1 MIYMMILE
9 GKTLAASLRAPLAQR
24 AEEVRRKLGRPIS
37 LFAAGSTEDYGAYV
51 YLKKEVQAA
60 EKLGVRT
67 QVHEVNNAT
76 RADDFLKLL
85 QTVSAD
91 PEIDAILI
99 PRPLPPALAQS
110 GFTRFIAPEKDI
122 DGMSNTALGNLFLCK
137 TWADIQALPTFV
149 PCTAMAVI
157 RLLDTYQIDPQG
169 LETAVIG
176 RSPTVG
182 RPLAH
187 LLTCR
192 NATIKICHTFTR
204 DLAASLQNTD
214 LICSAAG
221 RAGLLTAQNVPAG
234 ATIIDIATNLD
245 KDGHLCGDAL
255 TAELLDKGCRISPVP
270 GGVGPVT
277 LACLLENIILS
288 GERRI

>member
-1 MIYMMILE
+1 MILE

-24 AEEVRRKLGRPIS
+24 ADAVRRKLGRPIS

-67 QVHEVNNAT
+67 QVHELNNAT
-76 RADDFLKLL
+76 RAEEFLNLL
-85 QTVSAD
+85 QKVSAD
-91 PEIDAILI
+91 PDIDAILI

-110 GFTRFIAPEKDI
+110 GFTRYIAPEKDI
-122 DGMSNTALGNLFLCK
+122 DGMSNTAMGNLFLCK
-137 TWADIQALPTFV
+137 SWQDVQALSTFV
-149 PCTAMAVI
+149 PCTALAVI
-157 RLLDTYQIDPQG
+157 RLLDAHGIDPQG
-169 LETAVIG
+169 MEAAVIG

-192 NATIKICHTFTR
+192 NATVKVCHTFTR
-204 DLAASLQNTD
+204 DLAVSLQNAD
-214 LICSAAG
+214 LIWAAAG
-221 RAGLLTAQNVPAG
+221 QPALLHAGNVKKG
-234 ATIIDIATNLD
+234 ATVIDIATNLD
-245 KDGHLCGDAL
+245 KDGRLCGDAC
-255 TAELLDKGCRISPVP
+255 TQQLLDKGCRVSPVP

-288 GERRI
+288 GERKI

>member
-1 MIYMMILE
+1 MILE
-9 GKTLAASLRAPLAQR
+9 GKTLAAALRAPLAQR
-24 AEEVRRKLGRPIS
+24 AERAAQKLGRPIS
-37 LFAAGSTEDYGAYV
+37 LFAVGSTDDYGAYV

-60 EKLGVRT
+60 EKLGVHC
-67 QVHEVNNAT
+67 QVYEINNTTPVDA
-76 RADDFLKLL
+76 FLALL
-85 QTVSAD
+85 QKASQD
-91 PEIDAILI
+91 QNIDAILI

-122 DGMSNTALGNLFLCK
+122 DGMSNVSAGNLFLCK
-137 TWADIQALPTFV
+137 TWQDIEALPTFV

-157 RLLDTYQIDPQG
+157 RLLDAHHIELSG
-169 LETAVIG
+169 REAAVIG

-192 NATIKICHTFTR
+192 NATVKICHTCTR
-204 DLAASLQNTD
+204 DLTVSLQNAD
-214 LICSAAG
+214 LICAAAG
-221 RAGLLTAQNVPAG
+221 HPQLLTPQNVQPG

-245 KDGHLCGDAL
+245 AQGHLCGDACTQL
-255 TAELLDKGCRISPVP
+255 LLDKGCHVSPVP

-288 GERRI
+288 GERKA

>member
-1 MIYMMILE
+1 MILE
-9 GKTLAASLRAPLAQR
+9 GRTLAAALRAPLAAR
-24 AEEVRRKLGRPIS
+24 AEVVAQKLGRPIS
-37 LFAAGSTEDYGAYV
+37 LFAVGSTDDYGAYV

-60 EKLGVRT
+60 EKLGVRC
-67 QVHEVNNAT
+67 QVYEINKNTPVKE
-76 RADDFLKLL
+76 FLSLL
-85 QTVSAD
+85 QKASAQPD
-91 PEIDAILI
+91 IDAILI

-110 GFTRFIAPEKDI
+110 GFTHFIAPEKDI
-122 DGMSNTALGNLFLCK
+122 DGMSNVSAGNLFLCK
-137 TWADIQALPTFV
+137 TWQDIEALPTFV

-157 RLLDTYQIDPQG
+157 RLLDAHNIELPG
-169 LETAVIG
+169 KEAVVIG

-192 NATIKICHTFTR
+192 NATVKICHTCTR
-204 DLAASLQNTD
+204 DLAFSLQNAD
-214 LICSAAG
+214 LICAAAG
-221 RAGLLTAQNVPAG
+221 HPGLLTPQNVPPG

-245 KDGHLCGDAL
+245 PQGRLCGDAC
-255 TAELLDKGCRISPVP
+255 TQQLLDKGCKISPVP

-288 GERRI
+288 GERKA

>member
-1 MIYMMILE
+1 MILE
-9 GKTLAASLRAPLAQR
+9 GKTLAAQIRAPLAQR
-24 AEEVRRKLGRPIS
+24 AEVVRQKLGRPIS
-37 LFAAGSTEDYGAYV
+37 LFAIGSTDDYGAYV

-60 EKLGVRT
+60 QNLGVHT

-76 RADDFLKLL
+76 PADAFLRVL
-85 QTVSAD
+85 QHASSQPD
-91 PEIDAILI
+91 IDAILI

-122 DGMSNTALGNLFLCK
+122 DGMSNTAMGNLFLCK
-137 TWADIQALPTFV
+137 SWQDVQALPTFV
-149 PCTAMAVI
+149 PCTALAVI
-157 RLLDTYQIDPQG
+157 RLLDAHGIDPQG
-169 LETAVIG
+169 MEAAVIG

-192 NATIKICHTFTR
+192 NATVKVCHTFTR
-204 DLAASLQNTD
+204 DLAISLQNAD
-214 LICSAAG
+214 LICAAAG
-221 RAGLLTAQNVPAG
+221 QPALLHAGNVKKG
-234 ATIIDIATNLD
+234 ATVIDIATNLD
-245 KDGHLCGDAL
+245 KDGRLCGDAC
-255 TAELLDKGCRISPVP
+255 TQQLLDKGCRVSPVP

-288 GERRI
+288 GERKI

>member
-1 MIYMMILE
+1 MILE

-24 AEEVRRKLGRPIS
+24 ADAVRHKLGRPIS

-67 QVHEVNNAT
+67 RVHELNNAT
-76 RADDFLKLL
+76 RAEEFLNLL
-85 QTVSAD
+85 QKVSAD
-91 PEIDAILI
+91 PDIDAILI

-110 GFTRFIAPEKDI
+110 GFTRYIAPEKDI
-122 DGMSNTALGNLFLCK
+122 DGMSNTAMGNLFLCK
-137 TWADIQALPTFV
+137 SWQDVQALPTFV
-149 PCTAMAVI
+149 PCTALAVI
-157 RLLDTYQIDPQG
+157 RLLDAHGIDPQG
-169 LETAVIG
+169 MEAAVIG

-192 NATIKICHTFTR
+192 NATVKVCHTFTR
-204 DLAASLQNTD
+204 DLAISLQNAD
-214 LICSAAG
+214 LICAAAG
-221 RAGLLTAQNVPAG
+221 QPALLHAGNVKKG
-234 ATIIDIATNLD
+234 ATVIDIATNLD
-245 KDGHLCGDAL
+245 KDGRLCGDAC
-255 TAELLDKGCRISPVP
+255 TQQLLDKGCRVSPVP

-288 GERRI
+288 GERKI

>member
-1 MIYMMILE
+1 MILE
-9 GKTLAASLRAPLAQR
+9 GKTLAAQLRTTLAQR
-24 AEEVRRKLGRPIS
+24 AKKAEQKLGRPIS

-67 QVHEVNNAT
+67 HVHEVDSTTSA
-76 RADDFLKLL
+76 AEFLELL
-85 QTVSAD
+85 QKVSAD
-91 PEIDAILI
+91 QNIDAILI

-122 DGMSNTALGNLFLCK
+122 DGMSNTAMGNLFLCK
-137 TWADIQALPTFV
+137 TWEDIQALPTFV
-149 PCTAMAVI
+149 PCTAMAVV
-157 RLLDTYQIDPQG
+157 RLLDAHGINPSG
-169 LETAVIG
+169 MEAAVIG

-192 NATIKICHTFTR
+192 NATVKICHTFTR
-204 DLAASLQNTD
+204 DLTVSLQNAD

-221 RAGLLTAQNVPAG
+221 QPDLLTEENVPAG
-234 ATIIDIATNLD
+234 SAVIDIATNLD
-245 KDGHLCGDAL
+245 KEGRLCGDAR
-255 TAELLDKGCRISPVP
+255 AQELLDRGCRISPVP

-288 GERRI
+288 GERRL

>member
-1 MIYMMILE
+1 MIYIMSLE
-9 GKTLAASLRAPLAQR
+9 RQTLAAALRGTLRDR
-24 AEEVRRKLGRPIS
+24 AENVRRRLGRPIS

-67 QVHEVNNAT
+67 QVHEVNNTT
-76 RADDFLKLL
+76 RAEDFLELL
-85 QTVSAD
+85 QKVSAD

-99 PRPLPPALAQS
+99 PRPLPAALAQS

-157 RLLDTYQIDPQG
+157 RLLDAHQIDPQG
-169 LETAVIG
+169 LESAVIG

-192 NATIKICHTFTR
+192 NATVKICHTFTR
-204 DLAASLQNTD
+204 NLAASLQNTD

-221 RAGLLTAQNVPAG
+221 QAGLLTAQNVPAG
-234 ATIIDIATNLD
+234 ATVIDIATNLD

-255 TAELLDKGCRISPVP
+255 TQELLDKGCRISPVP